1 MAVEISLCALGNG
14 APVPVAPPM
23 SETHKALMARVAATR
38 DRAAFRALFDHFGP
52 RIKAIMMKSGAD
64 SALAEDIVQD
74 VMMTVWRKIDLYHPE
89 RGSASAWI
97 FTIARNARINFL
109 RKGVSRPYDDID
121 DVEIISDD
129 PDGEAQAIASER
141 AAMVGA
147 AMTTLPDEQR
157 EIVHMAYVED
167 LSQTEIAAKLA
178 LPVGTVKSR
187 MRLAYAKL
195 RGQLEVVQ

>member
-52 RIKAIMMKSGAD
+52 RIKAIMMESGAD

>member
-1 MAVEISLCALGNG
+1 
-14 APVPVAPPM
+14 M